1 MSVEEPSFRRC
12 GFLQFYLGLIHAHRE
27 NINGL
32 KPPDLSVDV
41 ILGNVLA
48 PKFIYGALIT

>member
-41 ILGNVLA
+41 ILGNVFA